1 MGLSRRR
8 FTEKLIATAA
18 GAAVAPSV
26 ALAVERVSAKRL
38 GTIARRESQYAT
50 TYVDRDGAY
59 LKMRFGVNRC
69 LFTET
74 SYNPDDPTELPSPYT
89 RYMTVALA
97 YASSLGRMVEI
108 GLGGGRMATYIH
120 DHVPQTKLTCVELDP
135 GVIDL
140 AQLHFDVKPGPRLE
154 LVTGDGRIYMARAKE
169 KFDVILADAYQGTYV
184 PFHLVTRE
192 FYAILK
198 KKLAPGGVVA
208 QNIAPSVLSMPRMVA
223 TARAVFANVDLYR
236 AGTSYVLVAHE
247 GPAKSGAE
255 LAARAEALQNA
266 HGLRYPLA
274 PMLAERQAG
283 AEATEKPFTDD
294 FAPVGYMDYDR
305 RCRAGEN

>member
-1 MGLSRRR
+1 
-8 FTEKLIATAA
+8 
-18 GAAVAPSV
+18 
-26 ALAVERVSAKRL
+26 
-38 GTIARRESQYAT
+38 
-50 TYVDRDGAY
+50 
-59 LKMRFGVNRC
+59 
-69 LFTET
+69 
-74 SYNPDDPTELPSPYT
+74 
-89 RYMTVALA
+89 MTVALA

-247 GPAKSGAE
+247 GRRNPGRSWR
-255 LAARAEALQNA
+255 RAPRLCRTPTVCAI
-266 HGLRYPLA
+266 RW
-274 PMLAERQAG
+274 
-283 AEATEKPFTDD
+283 
-294 FAPVGYMDYDR
+294 R
-305 RCRAGEN
+305 RCWRSGRPAQRRRRNRLRTISRRSATWTTTGAAAPEKTERA